1 MKQPAF
7 GEFVSCGLR
16 LLMLRFGP
24 ENQADPSY
32 CVSVREGRVL
42 GLEQIAGMTMDDKED
57 PAGESETNNTAGNVY
72 FQNLVE

>member
-1 MKQPAF
+1 M
-7 GEFVSCGLR
+7 
-16 LLMLRFGP
+16 
-24 ENQADPSY
+24 
-32 CVSVREGRVL
+32 L